1 VLRGLP
7 REAHLSIP
15 RRRGRLDSALLD
27 LLEKVPSRVEGDD
40 PPSGH
45 GAASVVAHQTDDAR
59 EVSLRGRLGQR
70 HLTGRTEPV
79 TVPPSLLASRLSPV
93 PPDCEGSRP
102 TATARRRRVVAVL
115 AGTATVTL
123 LLGLAPGLALL
134 DWVGA
139 VALVALVLYGVLLWR
154 PSSRILH
161 DWRPL
166 SAEPPVVVLYAVA
179 IGLWAA
185 ARTRRVV
192 QLVDARLGAASATPA
207 QVVGLRVWLALA
219 RGQTSLSRISMRA
232 LAASAMATAGMAT
245 AGSLAAGA
253 SPAPAVPITSVLH
266 DLAQCESGGNYAS
279 DTGNGYYGAYQFSLS
294 TWKGLGLS
302 GLPSKASPAAQDEAA
317 LLLFKQAGWAPWP
330 TCSAQLGLSSPNLAH
345 QSGSSSAEATLT
357 PAEATP
363 AAGVPATGAPSPAP
377 VDPDSDA
384 STGSSDTSYTV
395 QAGDT
400 LSAIAALYGTSV
412 STLTATNH
420 LLDANLILVGQVLR
434 VPSLAAA
441 GTAPSGAD
449 GSAISESS
457 YTVQAGDTLS
467 AIAALYGTSVSTLTA
482 TNHLLDANLI
492 LVGQV
497 LSV

>member
-1 VLRGLP
+1 M
-7 REAHLSIP
+7 
-15 RRRGRLDSALLD
+15 
-27 LLEKVPSRVEGDD
+27 
-40 PPSGH
+40 
-45 GAASVVAHQTDDAR
+45 
-59 EVSLRGRLGQR
+59 
-70 HLTGRTEPV
+70 
-79 TVPPSLLASRLSPV
+79 
-93 PPDCEGSRP
+93 
-102 TATARRRRVVAVL
+102 
-115 AGTATVTL
+115 TL
-123 LLGLAPGLALL
+123 LLGLVPGLALL

-166 SAEPPVVVLYAVA
+166 SAEPPAVVLYAVA

-192 QLVDARLGAASATPA
+192 QLVDARLGVASATPA

-232 LAASAMATAGMAT
+232 LATSAMTTAAMAA

-253 SPAPAVPITSVLH
+253 SPAPAVPITAALH
-266 DLAQCESGGNYAS
+266 ELAQCESGGNYAS
-279 DTGNGYYGAYQFSLS
+279 DTGNGYYGAYQFSRS

-330 TCSAQLGLSSPNLAH
+330 TCSAQLGLSSSNLAH
-345 QSGSSSAEATLT
+345 QTGSPSAEATLT

-363 AAGVPATGAPSPAP
+363 AAGVPASAAPSPAP
-377 VDPDSDA
+377 VDPDGDA
-384 STGSSDTSYTV
+384 SAPTGTSDTSYTV

-400 LSAIAALYGTSV
+400 LSTIAALYGTSV
-412 STLTATNH
+412 GTLTATNH
-420 LLDANLILVGQVLR
+420 LLDANLILVGQVLS
-434 VPSLAAA
+434 VPSLVAA

-467 AIAALYGTSVSTLTA
+467 TIAALYGTSVGTLTA